1 MSVLIKTCT
10 NAEAV
15 AFLPRLAE
23 LRIAVFR
30 EYPYL
35 YEGNMAY
42 EMEYLHSFLHVRDVV
57 LVVALD
63 GDRVVGVST
72 GMPLSGQPQGVQ
84 QPWIAAGENLSD
96 IFYLSESVLQKEYR
110 GQGIGVRFFEEREN
124 WARQLGFA
132 HTAFCAVIRP
142 QDDSWRPRGYVPLDA
157 FWHHRGYRRKEGYI
171 CQMSWQMVYETE
183 ETEKSLQFWSKDLL
197 LDKP

>member
-1 MSVLIKTCT
+1 MSVCIKTCT
-10 NAEAV
+10 NEEAA

-72 GMPLSGQPQGVQ
+72 GMPLSGQPLLVQ
-84 QPWIAAGENLSD
+84 QPWVTAGESISD

-110 GQGIGVRFFEEREN
+110 GQGIGVRFFEEREA
-124 WARQLGFA
+124 WARQLGFVR
-132 HTAFCAVIRP
+132 TAFCAVIRP
-142 QDDSWRPRGYVPLDA
+142 PDDPWRPVDYVPLDA
-157 FWHHRGYRRKEGYI
+157 FWHNRGYQPKKGTI